1 MNIYGDESGS
11 IDNVHYHDIPYF
23 VICLIR
29 VINKASLKR
38 SFKRFVASNL
48 DELKRLDGLKPEP
61 KMFKDG
67 KFVEL
72 KGSYFDRAMKKKF
85 VRDRPAFCV
94 NLQAV
99 IG

>member
-1 MNIYGDESGS
+1 MHKGFFSLCIT
-11 IDNVHYHDIPYF
+11 F
-23 VICLIR
+23 LI
-29 VINKASLKR
+29 ILKLFEYR
-38 SFKRFVASNL
+38 STFNDLNTFNDFPSRSNL
-48 DELKRLDGLKPEP
+48 NSLKPEP